1 MMRTKG
7 DLEEVKEIRLRLGA
21 HLGFDEV
28 LRTRLSIN
36 QKGLIHL
43 HQQIQSNVIN
53 HNVPR

>member
-36 QKGLIHL
+36 QNGLIHL